1 MLAENGRSAILSLG
15 WQLYCRPENANSG
28 WQYNCHPNGDLTR
41 QRTLPWTRKPS
52 ISSKRFWKLP
62 ALRAM
67 KARLQQIVRDY
78 VAGFADEVRTDL
90 HGNVIV
96 VKNPDSPLR
105 VMLAGHC
112 DQIGLI
118 VQHIDE
124 NGFLY
129 IQPIGG
135 WDPEMLIGQRMTVWT
150 EAGPLFGVIA
160 RKPIHLLT
168 EDERKQAPKMKDL
181 WLDIGAA
188 DKDEAAKIVR
198 IGDAVTVELGFHTM
212 RNNLAVSPAMDDK
225 AGCWVVIEALR
236 RACQGPSKKLA
247 CGLYAVSTVQEE
259 LGLRGARTSAFGI
272 DPQIGVAV
280 DVTHAT
286 DCPTIE
292 KKEEGD
298 VRLGKGPVIHRGPNM
313 NHKVVQRLIAGG
325 RRAPDRLSVG
335 RLGQS
340 HGHRRQRHPDQP
352 GRRGHGADQH
362 PQPLHAQSG
371 GDDLAG
377 RHRPRRRPA
386 GPFRRAA
393 RSQRRSSRHNGAW
406 CWRSKPH
413 LHRPSTHPDVGRRR
427 PACNLQPPL
436 VGVDCS

>member
-1 MLAENGRSAILSLG
+1 MEPKSLDFFKT
-15 WQLYCRPENANSG
+15 LLETPSPSG
-28 WQYNCHPNGDLTR
+28 YESQ
-41 QRTLPWTRKPS
+41 
-52 ISSKRFWKLP
+52 
-62 ALRAM
+62 
-67 KARLQQIVRDY
+67 LQQVVRDY

-96 VKNPDSPLR
+96 VKNPNSLLR

-118 VQHIDE
+118 VQHIDDD
-124 NGFLY
+124 GFLY

-135 WDPEMLIGQRMTVWT
+135 WDPEVLIGQRMTVWT
-150 EAGPLFGVIA
+150 DAGSVFGVIA

-188 DKDEAAKIVR
+188 DKAEAAAAVR
-198 IGDAVTVELGFHTM
+198 IGDAVTVELGFHTL
-212 RNNLAVSPAMDDK
+212 RNNFAVSPAMDDK

-236 RACQGPSKKLA
+236 RACQSGKLT

-272 DPQIGVAV
+272 DPQVGVAV

-313 NHKVVQRLIAGG
+313 NHKVVQRLIQAADENKIAYQLAASAKATGTDANAIQVNRAGVATG
-325 RRAPDRLSVG
+325 LISIPNRYMHSPVEMIS
-335 RLGQS
+335 
-340 HGHRRQRHPDQP
+340 
-352 GRRGHGADQH
+352 
-362 PQPLHAQSG
+362 LH
-371 GDDLAG
+371 DID
-377 RHRPRRRPA
+377 
-386 GPFRRAA
+386 RAA
-393 RSQRRSSRHNGAW
+393 DLLARFVEGLSAEAEFT
-406 CWRSKPH
+406 P
-413 LHRPSTHPDVGRRR
+413 
-427 PACNLQPPL
+427 
-436 VGVDCS
+436 

>member
-1 MLAENGRSAILSLG
+1 MEPKALDFFKTLLETPSPSGYESA
-15 WQLYCRPENANSG
+15 
-28 WQYNCHPNGDLTR
+28 
-41 QRTLPWTRKPS
+41 
-52 ISSKRFWKLP
+52 
-62 ALRAM
+62 
-67 KARLQQIVRDY
+67 LQELVRDY
-78 VAGFADEVRTDL
+78 VSDFADEIRTDL

-118 VQHIDE
+118 VQHVDD

-135 WDPEMLIGQRMTVWT
+135 WDPEVLIGQRMTVWT
-150 EAGPLFGVIA
+150 KGGPVFGVIA

-168 EDERKQAPKMKDL
+168 EDERKQVPKMKDL

-188 DKDEAAKIVR
+188 SKDEAAEIVR
-198 IGDAVTVELGFHTM
+198 IGDAVTVELGFHAL
-212 RNNLAVSPAMDDK
+212 RNNFAVSPAMDDK

-236 RACQGPSKKLA
+236 RACQGKRPT

-259 LGLRGARTSAFGI
+259 LGLRGAKTSAFGI

-298 VRLGKGPVIHRGPNM
+298 VQLGKGPVIHRGPNM
-313 NHKVVQRLIAGG
+313 NHKLVEQLVETADRNKIAYQLAASAKATGTDANAIQINRAGVATGLISIPN
-325 RRAPDRLSVG
+325 RYMHSPVEMISL
-335 RLGQS
+335 
-340 HGHRRQRHPDQP
+340 
-352 GRRGHGADQH
+352 
-362 PQPLHAQSG
+362 
-371 GDDLAG
+371 DDID
-377 RHRPRRRPA
+377 
-386 GPFRRAA
+386 RAA
-393 RSQRRSSRHNGAW
+393 DLLARFAEGLGTDAEFT
-406 CWRSKPH
+406 P
-413 LHRPSTHPDVGRRR
+413 
-427 PACNLQPPL
+427 
-436 VGVDCS
+436 